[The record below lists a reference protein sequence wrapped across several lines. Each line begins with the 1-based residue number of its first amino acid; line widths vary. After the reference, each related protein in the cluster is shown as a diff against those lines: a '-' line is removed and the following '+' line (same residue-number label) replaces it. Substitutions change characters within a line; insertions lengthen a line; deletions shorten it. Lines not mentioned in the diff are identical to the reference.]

1 MTTRSIS
8 NQVKTIKSA
17 TAKATASKEAAV
29 AFLRQAGIIGKS
41 PVTVVKVGR
50 SNTQVATA
58 KVGDVHPSSVKVF
71 RASAGPLEIKVAG
84 SALKSK
90 KTAAGSSKGK
100 KAK

>member
-29 AFLRQAGIIGKS
+29 AFLRQAGIIGQS
-41 PVTVVKVGR
+41 VGVAVKVGR
-50 SNTQVATA
+50 VNAQVATA
-58 KVGDVHPSSVKVF
+58 KIGEVYPSSVKFF
-71 RASAGPLEIKVAG
+71 RASAGSSVKIV
-84 SALKSK
+84 
-90 KTAAGSSKGK
+90 AGSSKGN